1 LKRYYWLRLKEGF
14 FEERAP
20 ACLRGMPEGETL
32 LIIYIKMLLRGIRSD
47 GMFQYSGTYPSNTDE
62 IAAQIQEDP
71 KLVRI
76 AVVALERL
84 GAIDVLENEDI
95 YMLQLPTMIGTETD
109 SAHRMRELREREKC
123 LPNSDVR
130 HIVTESDAD
139 VTQRES

>member
-47 GMFQYSGTYPSNTDE
+47 GVFRYAGTFPSHTDE

-76 AVVALERL
+76 AALALQKL
-84 GAIDVLENEDI
+84 GAIEVLENEDI
-95 YMLQLPTMIGTETD
+95 CMLQLPTMIGTESD
-109 SAHRMRELREREKC
+109 SARRMRELRERERC
-123 LPNSDVR
+123 LPGQER
-130 HIVTESDAD
+130 HIVTKGDAH
-139 VTQRES
+139 VTQS

>member
-1 LKRYYWLRLKEGF
+1 LEERRGEIEAILLAAPEGRF

-71 KLVRI
+71 KLVR
-76 AVVALERL
+76 
-84 GAIDVLENEDI
+84 
-95 YMLQLPTMIGTETD
+95 LP
-109 SAHRMRELREREKC
+109 SWHLRGWEQSMSLKMKTSTCFSFR
-123 LPNSDVR
+123 R
-130 HIVTESDAD
+130 
-139 VTQRES
+139 